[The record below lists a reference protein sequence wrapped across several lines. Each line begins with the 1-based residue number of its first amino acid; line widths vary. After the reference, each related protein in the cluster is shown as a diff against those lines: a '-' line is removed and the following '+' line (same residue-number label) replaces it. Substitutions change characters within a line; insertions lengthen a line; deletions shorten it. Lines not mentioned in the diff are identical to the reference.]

1 MKKILALVLALMM
14 TLSCAGVLAEAPAPE
29 TEPETEISVHADP
42 GEGKFT
48 TTASLTVDAETLQ
61 MILGMMDAV
70 DEEQMPVI
78 ATILN
83 LVNGLSGKLSM
94 FRNGAQVDLQLQET
108 PIVSLAGAAVE
119 GGSELVVGSDL
130 IPNYLILVS
139 QEYVSQITEQL
150 MGKLQDMAGAS
161 SGAQADI
168 DTQALANAIMPYL
181 TEVVAA
187 IQEKI
192 GEPEMGEYTFED
204 ATFQAKVPI
213 NMTVKEALLLCI
225 NALKGMLQEEA
236 VASAVA
242 TVGSTVGREWNVE
255 ELVASLE
262 EKAASIEEASEEDMP
277 AADVALYMGMDE
289 DGNQNVYFV
298 AELTKEEETMLFC
311 GGKVNGA
318 YYGHINI
325 FEMLTLDA
333 SAGMEEGVLHAVL
346 NASFQ
351 NLFMGIDAQLAG
363 LSNVTVALYF
373 MNPMAPI
380 ATISLVTVPGAEST
394 LALDSEGKTIVTI
407 EDLMNDESGAAVQG
421 LMTDLSTY
429 GLMGLLSKAASIMPE
444 DVSVLMSLLSGSPVT
459 QTTLPAED

>member
-48 TTASLTVDAETLQ
+48 TTACLTVDAETLQ

-373 MNPMAPI
+373 MNPTAPI

-421 LMTDLSTY
+421 LMTDLTTY